1 MCRCINNWWI
11 CICIFNR
18 ICICNSTVCRCIN
31 NWWSTQPSNHISGIL
46 PCFCSPS
53 CHGLA
58 LFACKSKYKYKLK
71 QKQTKH
77 KIVNSS
83 MQLVFDSV
91 VLVLVLA
98 AVLCEVPRS
107 VPMFMM
113 PRVFMLLLFLQI
125 FSSVFANKEL
135 LLVYGKLSPVC
146 HNVYETLIFKQIF
159 QNWRSHFLAVKP
171 GNHISPVF
179 LRDGP
184 KMPFLCKWPQTAL

>member
-1 MCRCINNWWI
+1 
-11 CICIFNR
+11 
-18 ICICNSTVCRCIN
+18 
-31 NWWSTQPSNHISGIL
+31 
-46 PCFCSPS
+46 
-53 CHGLA
+53 
-58 LFACKSKYKYKLK
+58 
-71 QKQTKH
+71 
-77 KIVNSS
+77 
-83 MQLVFDSV
+83 
-91 VLVLVLA
+91 
-98 AVLCEVPRS
+98 
-107 VPMFMM
+107 MFMM

-179 LRDGP
+179 LRVGP

>member
-1 MCRCINNWWI
+1 MVDTALKSYFWHPSMLLLSFMSWSC
-11 CICIFNR
+11 F
-18 ICICNSTVCRCIN
+18 VCMQMQIQ
-31 NWWSTQPSNHISGIL
+31 TQTY
-46 PCFCSPS
+46 
-53 CHGLA
+53 
-58 LFACKSKYKYKLK
+58 CKK
-71 QKQTKH
+71 QTSKQTKH

-98 AVLCEVPRS
+98 AVLCEDPRS

-159 QNWRSHFLAVKP
+159 ENWRSHFLAVKP

-179 LRDGP
+179 LRGGP